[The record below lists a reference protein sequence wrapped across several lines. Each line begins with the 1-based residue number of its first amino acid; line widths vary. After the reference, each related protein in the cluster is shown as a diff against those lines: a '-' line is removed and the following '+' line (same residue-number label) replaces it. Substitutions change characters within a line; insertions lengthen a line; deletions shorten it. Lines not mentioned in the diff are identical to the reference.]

1 MLVRQKID
9 KIGVIGRRV
18 EEKIEKLYKRANKI
32 IKKLKRTGP
41 RERNNPPCRAS
52 RMTLRTKRC
61 STPLRSLRADPRGVG
76 HGGE

>member
-32 IKKLKRTGP
+32 IKKLKRTG
-41 RERNNPPCRAS
+41 
-52 RMTLRTKRC
+52 LQ
-61 STPLRSLRADPRGVG
+61 
-76 HGGE
+76 

>member
-52 RMTLRTKRC
+52 RMTLRTKRFP
-61 STPLRSLRADPRGVG
+61 TPLRSLRADPRG
-76 HGGE
+76 E